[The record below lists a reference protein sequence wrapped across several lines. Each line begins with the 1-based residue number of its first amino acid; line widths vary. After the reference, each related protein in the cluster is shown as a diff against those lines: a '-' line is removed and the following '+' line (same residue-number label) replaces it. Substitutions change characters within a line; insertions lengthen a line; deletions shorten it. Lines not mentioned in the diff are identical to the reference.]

1 MSDANDWREISRDL
15 RADSPFLR
23 VYCERIAT
31 PTRPNGVDWMVVR
44 RKQATV
50 VAPRT
55 PEGNFLLVRQERI
68 PVRRLMWEFPAG
80 QIDGE
85 VNESTILETAHR
97 ELGEETGCRA
107 EGEMIPLGFYFSSA
121 GFTDEQCHL
130 FLATDVVPRDEGHA
144 HDEWESIVE
153 CRAFSPDELRRMIAT
168 GEIYDANTL
177 SLFARLVATGYL

>member
-107 EGEMIPLGFYFSSA
+107 EGEMIPLGFYFPRRDSPTSSA
-121 GFTDEQCHL
+121 IF
-130 FLATDVVPRDEGHA
+130 FLRPMWFRETRGMPTMSGNPSSNAERFHPMSCDG
-144 HDEWESIVE
+144 
-153 CRAFSPDELRRMIAT
+153 
-168 GEIYDANTL
+168 
-177 SLFARLVATGYL
+177 